1 MRASIRRKHRALKTG
16 KMESEVAM
24 ETRFKPIVEPL
35 RPNNPI
41 LGNKGYKYRHVIAP
55 LLQYAGAK
63 TGTGRAPSTM
73 RVTGNRIE
81 YVHWDD
87 PNELI
92 TRESK
97 RCPKNLQT
105 DKGKEFYNAEMRK
118 FAEKHGVNHYST
130 YSVMKASIV
139 ERFNR
144 TLKNS
149 MWKYFTLNGTYKWI
163 DALPRLVK
171 EYNARKHRTIGA
183 RPVDVTPAIAEKLL
197 NTVYS
202 NIKIAAPAKF
212 KPGDPI
218 FRITKVQRTN
228 LLKNSRNEPI
238 AGGLYEH
245 ELLRVFDPDVY
256 LVEKVLRRRGDEVYV
271 KWLGMDETHNSWI
284 NKTAVLR

>member
-1 MRASIRRKHRALKTG
+1 
-16 KMESEVAM
+16 
-24 ETRFKPIVEPL
+24 
-35 RPNNPI
+35 
-41 LGNKGYKYRHVIAP
+41 
-55 LLQYAGAK
+55 
-63 TGTGRAPSTM
+63 
-73 RVTGNRIE
+73 
-81 YVHWDD
+81 
-87 PNELI
+87 
-92 TRESK
+92 
-97 RCPKNLQT
+97 
-105 DKGKEFYNAEMRK
+105 
-118 FAEKHGVNHYST
+118 
-130 YSVMKASIV
+130 
-139 ERFNR
+139 
-144 TLKNS
+144 

-163 DALPRLVK
+163 DVLPRLVK

-212 KPGDPI
+212 KPGDPVRVSKFKTIFEKGFTPNWTTEI

-228 LLKNSRNEPI
+228 PVTYLLKDSRNEPI
-238 AGGLYEH
+238 AGGFYEH